1 MNLFNL
7 TGKTTAYVLISGEL
21 GFTNKENAK
30 LPGLPIARGEGK
42 KWRDGIRV
50 HCRLAYDGKRY
61 FVPGVPEARSIK
73 EACDA
78 VIAFVNRL
86 KDIDARRANHA

>member
-7 TGKTTAYVLISGEL
+7 TGKTTAYVLVSGEL
-21 GFTNKENAK
+21 RFTNKQNVM
-30 LPGLPIARGEGK
+30 LSGLPISKGEGK

-78 VIAFVNRL
+78 VTAFVNRL
-86 KDIDARRANHA
+86 KDIDGKRTNHA